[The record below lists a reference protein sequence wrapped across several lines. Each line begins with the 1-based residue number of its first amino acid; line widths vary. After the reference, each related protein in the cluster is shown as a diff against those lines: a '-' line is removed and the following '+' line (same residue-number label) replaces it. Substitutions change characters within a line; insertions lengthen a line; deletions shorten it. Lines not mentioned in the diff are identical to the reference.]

1 MEANETLIL
10 NDEARRRLYRVYK
23 YLLSLNRRKKAASQE
38 GLDGDTRPVVSGTLP
53 EKAEDAG
60 GRIS

>member
-23 YLLSLNRRKKAASQE
+23 YLLTLNRRRKAAGQE
-38 GLDGDTRPVVSGTLP
+38 SLDGDTRPVADGTP
-53 EKAEDAG
+53 AEKAEDAG
-60 GRIS
+60 GSTT